1 MKSPQKTQRIEERLQ
16 KILSR
21 SGVTSRRQAEEMIQ
35 AGRVRVNGHTVTSLG
50 AKADPRHDRITV
62 DGRPLRQP
70 PRHAYLLL
78 NKPVGVVTTLSDP
91 EGRPTIRDV
100 LGPSVRVRVFPVGR
114 LDLQSSGL
122 LLLTNDGELA
132 QRLMHPRYGVRKTY
146 RVKVSRRPEERT
158 LRRLAEGIHLEEGR
172 TAPAEVR
179 IVSMLPRKTWLEITI
194 AEGKK
199 RQVRRMCEAVG
210 LPVDKLMRI
219 RLGPLKLGRLQPGQW
234 RPLTDDEL
242 GGLRRVLGLRG

>member
-1 MKSPQKTQRIEERLQ
+1 M
-16 KILSR
+16 
-21 SGVTSRRQAEEMIQ
+21 
-35 AGRVRVNGHTVTSLG
+35 
-50 AKADPRHDRITV
+50 
-62 DGRPLRQP
+62 
-70 PRHAYLLL
+70 
-78 NKPVGVVTTLSDP
+78 
-91 EGRPTIRDV
+91 
-100 LGPSVRVRVFPVGR
+100 GR